1 MMKEN
6 MSKSRMIDD
15 IVLDLQKNCG
25 CKVTAVQEMIQYKE

>member
-1 MMKEN
+1 MMKED

-15 IVLDLQKNCG
+15 IVLDLQKKFG